1 MITDA
6 GAKGPIHTDV
16 TRRELADFVLGRRS
30 AGAAN
35 DPLAELD
42 RSLDRS
48 HLLPAAA
55 HAPPALEPRDKAKY
69 PEVLEQ

>member
-1 MITDA
+1 MPMFSKA
-6 GAKGPIHTDV
+6 LRKK
-16 TRRELADFVLGRRS
+16 GRRS
-30 AGAAN
+30 GVTPG

-48 HLLPAAA
+48 HLLPASA

-69 PEVLEQ
+69 PDILDQ